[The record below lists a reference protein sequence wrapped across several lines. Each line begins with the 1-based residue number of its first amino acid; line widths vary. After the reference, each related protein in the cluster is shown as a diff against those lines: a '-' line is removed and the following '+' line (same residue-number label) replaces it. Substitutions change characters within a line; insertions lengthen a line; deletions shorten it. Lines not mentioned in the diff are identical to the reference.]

1 MRNLHVS
8 ALRAAGILLLVV
20 QITTSHHIYG
30 QQIWPGDVNNNGIV
44 NGIDLLYHG
53 VAEGKTG
60 PQRLMNG
67 TNWVGY
73 PTSSAW
79 SESFADGINYSY
91 ADANGKG
98 EVERRDRRTI
108 WEENYGM
115 THGTVTPDVYPLGS
129 PASDPVLQLLP
140 KEEVVYPGDALEFSL
155 LLGDAQHVITDFFA
169 ITFTLSFDPAMIKEE
184 TTAPLWNP
192 NVASLSV
199 NNGNWPSP
207 ATGNQLESFIQL
219 NNQNGELEV
228 VIMRKALGVGNGH
241 GEIASIM
248 VVIEDVVML
257 EDANTTFTV
266 SKIKMIDD
274 NMVSYPVA
282 GSSETVTVAAN
293 SSAYTV
299 STTGNDQA
307 TAQHQARNTNAGSA
321 NDQWKET
328 EDSTV
333 NEAISV
339 RVFPNPVVNELRIE
353 SVGEAHELTA
363 VELYSTT
370 GQLLTKQQPGSSN
383 TAQVDMTN
391 LPKGNYFLQLTTSSG
406 TTVKQ
411 VTK

>member
-1 MRNLHVS
+1 MRNLHVT
-8 ALRAAGILLLVV
+8 ALRAAVILLLVV
-20 QITTSHHIYG
+20 QIITSHHVYG

-60 PQRLMNG
+60 PQRLLNG

-73 PTSSAW
+73 PASTAW
-79 SESFADGINYSY
+79 GDSFADGTNYSY

-98 EVERRDRRTI
+98 TVGHRDRQTI

-115 THGTVTPDVYPLGS
+115 THGAVTPDSYLTGS

-140 KEEVVYPGDALEFSL
+140 KEEVVYPGDALGFSL
-155 LLGDAQHVITDFFA
+155 LLGDAQQVIPDFFA
-169 ITFTLSFDPAMIKEE
+169 ITFTLSFDPAMIKDE

-192 NVASLSV
+192 NVASLWV

-207 ATGNQLESFIQL
+207 TTGNKLESFIQL
-219 NNQNGELEV
+219 NNQDGELEV
-228 VIMRKALGVGNGH
+228 VIMREGLEVGDGH

-248 VVIEDVVML
+248 VIIEDVVML
-257 EDANTTFTV
+257 EDVNTTFTV
-266 SKIKMIDD
+266 SKIKLIDD

-282 GSSETVTVAAN
+282 GSSETITVAAN

-299 STTGNDQA
+299 STTGNGQEAALHQSKNTSADSA
-307 TAQHQARNTNAGSA
+307 TGHWS
-321 NDQWKET
+321 ET
-328 EDSTV
+328 GISTA
-333 NEAISV
+333 NEAIGI
-339 RVFPNPVVNELRIE
+339 RVFPNPVVNTVTIATSGEDNELKN
-353 SVGEAHELTA
+353 VQ
-363 VELYSTT
+363 LYSTA
-370 GQLLTKQQPGSSN
+370 GQLLAKQQPSNSN
-383 TAQVDMTN
+383 TAEVDMTN
-391 LPKGNYFLQLTTSSG
+391 LPKGNYFLHLTTSNG